1 MTLAAQIDDVQF
13 VVDRQG
19 KITSVLIALELW
31 RQIVDVMENADDC
44 SLIQS
49 LRERLALAPEIA
61 GSLRWDDVADQWE

>member
-49 LRERLALAPEIA
+49 LRGRLALAPEIA
-61 GSLRWDDVADQWE
+61 GSLRWDHVADQWE

>member
-49 LRERLALAPEIA
+49 LRERLALAPGIA
-61 GSLRWDDVADQWE
+61 GALRWDDVADQWE